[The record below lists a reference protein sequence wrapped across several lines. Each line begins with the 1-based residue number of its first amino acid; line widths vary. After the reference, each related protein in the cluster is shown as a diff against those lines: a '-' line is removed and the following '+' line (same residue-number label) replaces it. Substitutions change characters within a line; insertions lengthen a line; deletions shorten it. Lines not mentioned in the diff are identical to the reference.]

1 MKEKNQLNDNL
12 FIKMNEEQK
21 RLLYEGKYLK
31 DILKLNEEEFAL
43 IKDRTNKLFVN
54 IFGPD
59 LSLKASF
66 MSLTI

>member
-12 FIKMNEEQK
+12 YIKMNEEQN

-43 IKDRTNKLFVN
+43 INV
-54 IFGPD
+54 IY
-59 LSLKASF
+59 
-66 MSLTI
+66 I